1 MQRVA
6 KELGYTTMSL
16 YRYVDSKEDL
26 LLLMREAIVVTAP
39 PAPADDWR
47 SGVEAWF
54 RGVVAVYREHPW
66 SVYIPTTGPPSGPNN
81 LRWMEAG
88 LRQLSASGLHLGE
101 ALSTLLLLTSVARDL
116 FHAAQTPGFSRGGS
130 RPFARWRI
138 R

>member
-39 PAPADDWR
+39 PADDWR

-116 FHAAQTPGFSRGGS
+116 FHAAQTPGFSRGVS
-130 RPFARWRI
+130 RLFAHRRI